1 MSDTDIEIVADDAA
15 TAASAEAPEAEV
27 DGDTAFAVL
36 EALQEEEYV
45 DPIIAAGDGLAL
57 ALQSG
62 NTGVIQAALN
72 AWEAAKA
79 EDAEDDE
86 S

>member
-1 MSDTDIEIVADDAA
+1 MSENEIEIVADAPADA
-15 TAASAEAPEAEV
+15 EPEAAPAESA
-27 DGDTAFAVL
+27 DEFLAAL
-36 EALQEEEYV
+36 EAMEAEEEEYV

-57 ALQSG
+57 AMQSG
-62 NTGVIQAALN
+62 NTGVIQAALS

-79 EDAEDDE
+79 ADAEDDE

>member
-1 MSDTDIEIVADDAA
+1 MSEHEIEIVADAPADAEP
-15 TAASAEAPEAEV
+15 EAPEAEAPA
-27 DGDTAFAVL
+27 DDEFAAL
-36 EALQEEEYV
+36 EGFDDYV

-57 ALQSG
+57 AMQSG

-79 EDAEDDE
+79 ADAEDDE